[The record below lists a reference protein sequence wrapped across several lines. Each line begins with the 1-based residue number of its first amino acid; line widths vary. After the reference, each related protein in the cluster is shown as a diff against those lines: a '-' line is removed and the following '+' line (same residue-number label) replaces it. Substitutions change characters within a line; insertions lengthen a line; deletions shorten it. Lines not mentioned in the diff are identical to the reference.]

1 MKQKSTVICCFLSLF
16 GLLGTCNAKEIAG
29 VDIEEVV
36 TVSPGSEPLRLK
48 GAAIKSNARQAV
60 YVGGLYLDNE
70 DSKSQSVEE
79 ILASQGAKRFVLYCQ
94 NSSIKPEALIRAFNL
109 GITVNHSE
117 AELEILEPMVKQFNN
132 IWNSEIHQGDK
143 VWVDF
148 IPEKGTLISIN
159 GEEKGIIPGKIFYD
173 AFLKTW
179 LGDKPLNPSMKKQI
193 LGKE

>member
-1 MKQKSTVICCFLSLF
+1 L
-16 GLLGTCNAKEIAG
+16 GLVGTCNAKELAG

-48 GAAIKSNARQAV
+48 GAAIKSNARQAI
-60 YVGGLYLDNE
+60 YVGGLYLE
-70 DSKSQSVEE
+70 DEASKSNTVEE

-94 NSSIKPEALIRAFNL
+94 NSTIKPEALIRAFNL
-109 GITVNHSE
+109 GITVNHNE
-117 AELEILEPMVKQFNN
+117 DELTELAPMIEQFNK

-143 VWVDF
+143 VWIDF
-148 IPEKGTLISIN
+148 IPEKGTLVSIN

-193 LGKE
+193 LGTE